1 MFRSHLFARM
11 LVLALTVGAA
21 GTAAAEAPPPS
32 STKVEHRGGHGRHH
46 ARLTPEER
54 AQKKREIAQKIDTLL
69 IVELSSRLSL
79 SDEKTL
85 KLKDALARGREARE
99 SRRAAVDA
107 EREKLRALV
116 SKNAPD
122 AELLAQQKKLLAA
135 MSQPDDHTLFTET
148 AKFLTPREQSEL
160 HLVLPE
166 LKDEVKDMVRE
177 ARGKG
182 GMQGADRMERMERRE
197 QRRQGGNR

>member
-1 MFRSHLFARM
+1 MFRSRLSAPL
-11 LVLALTVGAA
+11 LVLALSVGAA
-21 GTAAAEAPPPS
+21 SAASADSPPPS
-32 STKVEHRGGHGRHH
+32 SSKVEERGARARHH

-79 SDEKTL
+79 TDEKTL
-85 KLKDALARGREARE
+85 KLKDALARSRDAREA
-99 SRRAAVDA
+99 RRAAVDV

-116 SKNAPD
+116 SKNASD

-135 MSQPDDHTLFTET
+135 MSQPDDHVLFTET

-177 ARGKG
+177 ARGKHG
-182 GMQGADRMERMERRE
+182 GMQGADRMERRE
-197 QRRQGGNR
+197 RRQGGGNR